1 MGLEMGEKCIQD
13 TFKKCESALDP
24 VLLNINPLILNNF
37 FLKKTQIYKYKQK
50 RKQQQQQQQ

>member
-50 RKQQQQQQQ
+50 RKQQQQQ